1 MRRRQNLPVGHA
13 GEGCLRMYERYWSLA
28 ERPFQRTLD
37 RAWFVSGPTADEALS
52 RLLFLVEESRRCGLL
67 VGAAGTG
74 KTCLLAMLQDRA
86 RRIGRRVVGLNCAGL
101 DRDEL
106 LGQLTDA
113 LSLPAAGTDGTG
125 QLWRMLQQ
133 DLEGRALTGPP
144 LVLLLDQFDQASP
157 GCELIV
163 TRLLSLAE
171 SLSAPLCIIAA
182 ARQTQIA
189 NPAARLEEISELRIE
204 LGPWS
209 PAECSEY
216 IQETLRKAGASRDVF
231 TAPALFRVWVQSR
244 GIPARVARLC
254 DFALLAAMDH
264 ELSLVDCDVV
274 DAAAIELGIAVPGT
288 GDVQPLARRA

>member
-1 MRRRQNLPVGHA
+1 
-13 GEGCLRMYERYWSLA
+13 MYERYWSLA

-37 RAWFVSGPTADEALS
+37 RAWFVSGSTVDEALS
-52 RLLFLVEESRRCGLL
+52 RLLFLVEESRRCGML

-74 KTCLLAMLQDRA
+74 KTFLLDMLKDRA
-86 RRIGRRVVGLNCAGL
+86 RRIGRLVVRLNCAGMG
-101 DRDEL
+101 RDEL
-106 LGQLTDA
+106 LEQVTDS
-113 LSLPAAGTDGTG
+113 LSLPSAAIHGAA

-133 DLEGRALTGPP
+133 DLEGRKLTGPP

-163 TRLLSLAE
+163 ERLFSLAE

-182 ARQTQIA
+182 ARQAHGA

-209 PAECSEY
+209 PAECSDY
-216 IQETLRKAGASRDVF
+216 IQETLRKAGATRDVF

-264 ELSLVDCDVV
+264 ELHFVDCDVV
-274 DAAAIELGIAVPGT
+274 DAAAIELGMAVPGT
-288 GDVQPLARRA
+288 GDAHPLARRA

>member
-1 MRRRQNLPVGHA
+1 
-13 GEGCLRMYERYWSLA
+13 MYERYWSLV

-37 RAWFVSGPTADEALS
+37 RAWFVNGPTADEALS
-52 RLLFLVEESRRCGLL
+52 RLLFLVEDSRRCGIL

-74 KTCLLAMLQDRA
+74 KTFLLAMLQDRA
-86 RRIGRRVVGLNCAGL
+86 RRIGRLVVRLNCAGM
-101 DRDEL
+101 DQDGL

-113 LSLPAAGTDGTG
+113 LSLPAAASNGTG
-125 QLWRMLQQ
+125 PLWRVLQQ
-133 DLEGRALTGPP
+133 DLAGRKLTGPP
-144 LVLLLDQFDQASP
+144 LVLLLDQFDQAAA
-157 GCELIV
+157 GCELAV
-163 TRLLSLAE
+163 ERLISLAE

-182 ARQTQIA
+182 ARQTQGM
-189 NPAARLEEISELRIE
+189 NPAAGLAEFSELRIE

-209 PAECSEY
+209 PAECSGY
-216 IQETLRKAGASRDVF
+216 IQDSLQKAGATRDVF

-274 DAAAIELGIAVPGT
+274 DAAAIELGMAVPGT